1 MLSLF
6 RKSKFQTEETWNEA
20 KFEYEDA
27 IARCYKWKTVGLAIC
42 GFRKFCAF
50 NFMQSRLE
58 GVRRPFVD
66 SFTDCS
72 LKLWGVVHEESQTS
86 RHVRCE
92 VDIVPTTRM
101 EEFAGIFYLTH
112 LLADEK
118 THSLANDKQLP
129 EDRVIQLRVILDDPT
144 SMLKTTLIDSLR
156 DAALSGLR
164 FTHIEFECLETTS
177 EECEKALADMRSL
190 GYASR
195 RRIIAVKMWP
205 KLELQNAPKWARD

>member
-1 MLSLF
+1 LRVDWRES
-6 RKSKFQTEETWNEA
+6 A
-20 KFEYEDA
+20 
-27 IARCYKWKTVGLAIC
+27 
-42 GFRKFCAF
+42 
-50 NFMQSRLE
+50 SRLLIRL
-58 GVRRPFVD
+58 VIAV
-66 SFTDCS
+66 
-72 LKLWGVVHEESQTS
+72 LVHEESQTS
-86 RHVRCE
+86 KHVRCE
-92 VDIVPTTRM
+92 VDIVPTTSF

-118 THSLANDKQLP
+118 THPLANDRVLP
-129 EDRVIQLRVILDDPT
+129 EDRAIELRVILHDPT
-144 SMLKTTLIDSLR
+144 SMLKTTLIESLR

-164 FTHIEFECLETTS
+164 FMHIELECLETTS